1 MNLAARANLGDA
13 VIVKRTLKPSRIL
26 SYTWRELLL
35 VGAIAVAVCVLRIER
50 GETAAA
56 LPFGPLGVLGTALAI
71 LLGFR
76 NNTGY
81 ARWWE
86 ARTIWGQI
94 ASGCR
99 ALARQL
105 AASLDSAA
113 KIGKGGGPE
122 AIAAYKRELLYRLI
136 AFPHA
141 LRLALR
147 RQDDWD
153 QLAPLLPAADLA
165 RVRAAVNKPSAV
177 LQGLA
182 DRLKDGVREEKLGQ
196 FDPISLEPGLT
207 ALQAAQAGCEKIKA
221 TPMLRQYEY
230 FARWFLW
237 TFLALLPPSILGLFS
252 TDAGRWLTIPIS
264 LAIGFV
270 YAITA
275 KTGQVTEDPFENRIH
290 DVPLT
295 AICNAIERDLRDQL
309 GEADLPP
316 PTEPIEGYLY

>member
-1 MNLAARANLGDA
+1 M
-13 VIVKRTLKPSRIL
+13 IVKRNLKLQRTLRSIWK
-26 SYTWRELLL
+26 ELAF
-35 VGAIAVAVCVLRIER
+35 VGVVALGACALRASS
-50 GETAAA
+50 GVAAAA

-99 ALARQL
+99 ALSRQL
-105 AASLDSAA
+105 SSSIDSAD
-113 KIGKGGGPE
+113 KVGKGGG
-122 AIAAYKRELLYRLI
+122 ADALAAYKRELVHRLI

-141 LRLALR
+141 LRLQLR

-153 QLAPLLPAADLA
+153 QLAPLLPAGDLA
-165 RVRAAVNKPSAV
+165 RVRAAVNKPSAI
-177 LQGLA
+177 LQALG

-196 FDPISLEPGLT
+196 FDQISLEPGLT
-207 ALQAAQAGCEKIKA
+207 GLQAAQAGCEKIKG
-221 TPMLRQYEY
+221 TPMLRQYE
-230 FARWFLW
+230 FFTRVFLW
-237 TFLALLPPSILGLFS
+237 TFLTLLPPSLLGLFP
-252 TDAGRWLTIPIS
+252 TDTGGWLTVPIS

-270 YAITA
+270 YAITG

-295 AICNAIERDLRDQL
+295 AICNTIERDLRDLL
-309 GEADLPP
+309 GETDLPP
-316 PTEPIEGYLY
+316 ATEPVEGYLY

>member
-1 MNLAARANLGDA
+1 
-13 VIVKRTLKPSRIL
+13 VIVKRHLKLWRIL
-26 SYTWRELLL
+26 TYTWRELLL
-35 VGAIAVAVCVLRIER
+35 VGTVAVLVCVLRVER
-50 GETAAA
+50 GEELVA
-56 LPFGPLGVLGTALAI
+56 LPFGPLSVLGTALAI

-86 ARTIWGQI
+86 ARTIWAQI
-94 ASGCR
+94 ASSSR

-105 AASLDSAA
+105 SSSIDSAA
-113 KIGKGGGPE
+113 KLGKGGGVD
-122 AIAAYKRELLYRLI
+122 ALAAYKRELLYRLI
-136 AFPHA
+136 AFPNA
-141 LRLALR
+141 LRLQLR
-147 RQDDWD
+147 GQDAWEE
-153 QLAPLLPAADLA
+153 LAPLLPAADLA
-165 RVRAAVNKPSAV
+165 RVRAAVNKPNAI
-177 LQGLA
+177 LQGLG

-207 ALQAAQAGCEKIKA
+207 ALQAAQAGCEKIKG

-230 FARWFLW
+230 FTRVFLW
-237 TFLALLPPSILGLFS
+237 TFLAILPPSLLGLFS

-275 KTGQVTEDPFENRIH
+275 RTGQVTEDPFENRIH
-290 DVPLT
+290 DVPLS

-309 GEADLPP
+309 GEAELPAP
-316 PTEPIEGYLY
+316 AVPVEGYLY

>member
-1 MNLAARANLGDA
+1 
-13 VIVKRTLKPSRIL
+13 VIVKRRLKPSRIL

-35 VGAIAVAVCVLRIER
+35 VGVVAIAVCVLRIER
-50 GETAAA
+50 GEPLAA
-56 LPFGPLGVLGTALAI
+56 LPFGPLSVLGTALAI

-86 ARTIWGQI
+86 ARTIWAQI
-94 ASGCR
+94 ASSSR

-105 AASLDSAA
+105 SASVDNAGKL
-113 KIGKGGGPE
+113 GKGGGAE
-122 AIAAYKRELLYRLI
+122 ALAAYKRELIYRLI
-136 AFPHA
+136 AFSHA
-141 LRLALR
+141 LRLQLR
-147 RQDDWD
+147 RQEGDGWE
-153 QLAPLLPAADLA
+153 LLGRLLSAPDLA
-165 RVRAAVNKPSAV
+165 RVRAAVNRPNAI

-196 FDPISLEPGLT
+196 FDPISLEPGIT
-207 ALQAAQAGCEKIKA
+207 ALQTAQAGCEKIKA

-237 TFLALLPPSILGLFS
+237 TFLVLLPPSLLALFPP
-252 TDAGRWLTIPIS
+252 DATRWLTIPLS

-275 KTGQVTEDPFENRIH
+275 RTGQVTEDPFENRIH
-290 DVPLT
+290 DVPMT
-295 AICNAIERDLRDQL
+295 AICTSIERDLRDLL

-316 PTEPIEGYLY
+316 STEPVEGYLY

>member
-1 MNLAARANLGDA
+1 M
-13 VIVKRTLKPSRIL
+13 IVKRNLKPLRTL
-26 SYTWRELLL
+26 SYTWKELLF
-35 VGAIAVAVCVLRIER
+35 VGIVATGVCVLHIER
-50 GETAAA
+50 GEPRAA

-86 ARTIWGQI
+86 ARTFWAQI
-94 ASGCR
+94 ASTSR
-99 ALARQL
+99 SLARQL
-105 AASLDSAA
+105 SSSLDSAG
-113 KIGKGGGPE
+113 KLGKGGGDD
-122 AIAAYKRELLYRLI
+122 ALAAYKRELLHRLI
-136 AFPHA
+136 AFAHA
-141 LRLALR
+141 LRLQLR

-153 QLAPLLPAADLA
+153 RLATLLPAADLA
-165 RVRAAVNKPSAV
+165 RVRAAVNPPNAI
-177 LQGLA
+177 LQLLG
-182 DRLKDGVREEKLGQ
+182 DRVKDGVREEKLGQ
-196 FDPISLEPGLT
+196 FDPISLEPGIT
-207 ALQAAQAGCEKIKA
+207 ALQTAQAGCEKIKT

-230 FARWFLW
+230 FTRVFLW

-252 TDAGRWLTIPIS
+252 TDAARWLTIPLS

-295 AICNAIERDLRDQL
+295 ALCTAIERDLRDLL
-309 GEADLPP
+309 GETELPAP
-316 PTEPIEGYLY
+316 AEPVDGYLY

>member
-1 MNLAARANLGDA
+1 M
-13 VIVKRTLKPSRIL
+13 IVKRRLKPSRIL
-26 SYTWRELLL
+26 AYTWRELLL
-35 VGAIAVAVCVLRIER
+35 VGAVSIAVTVLRIER
-50 GETAAA
+50 GEALVA

-86 ARTIWGQI
+86 ARTIWSQI

-122 AIAAYKRELLYRLI
+122 ALAAFKRELLYRLI

-141 LRLALR
+141 LRLHLR
-147 RQDDWD
+147 RQSRDEDWAP
-153 QLAPLLPAADLA
+153 LAGLLPAADLA
-165 RVRAAVNKPSAV
+165 RVRAAVNQPGAV

-196 FDPISLEPGLT
+196 FDPISLEPGIT
-207 ALQAAQAGCEKIKA
+207 ALQGAQAGCERIKG

-237 TFLALLPPSILGLFS
+237 TFLVLLPPSLLALFPPDGS
-252 TDAGRWLTIPIS
+252 RWLTIPLS
-264 LAIGFV
+264 LAVGFV

-290 DVPLT
+290 DVPMT
-295 AICNAIERDLRDQL
+295 SICNTIERDLRDQL
-309 GEADLPP
+309 GEAELPAA
-316 PTEPIEGYLY
+316 TEPVEGYLY

>member
-1 MNLAARANLGDA
+1 M
-13 VIVKRTLKPSRIL
+13 IVKRRLKLSRIL
-26 SYTWRELLL
+26 TYTWRELLL
-35 VGAIAVAVCVLRIER
+35 VGVVAVGACLLRIER
-50 GETAAA
+50 GEQLVAV
-56 LPFGPLGVLGTALAI
+56 PFGPLGVLGIALAI

-86 ARTIWGQI
+86 ARTIWAQI
-94 ASGCR
+94 ASGTR

-105 AASLDSAA
+105 SSSIESAG
-113 KIGKGGGPE
+113 KLGKGGGAE
-122 AIAAYKRELLYRLI
+122 ALAAYKRELIYRLI

-141 LRLALR
+141 LRLQLR

-153 QLAPLLPAADLA
+153 LLGRLLPAADLA
-165 RVRAAVNKPSAV
+165 RVRAALNKPNAI
-177 LQGLA
+177 LQSLG

-196 FDPISLEPGLT
+196 FDPISLEPGIT
-207 ALQAAQAGCEKIKA
+207 GLQTAQAGCEKIKS

-237 TFLALLPPSILGLFS
+237 TFLALLPPSLLGMFS
-252 TDAGRWLTIPIS
+252 TDAGRWLTIPIA

-290 DVPLT
+290 DVPMT
-295 AICNAIERDLRDQL
+295 AICNALERELRDAL
-309 GEADLPP
+309 GEKDLPA
-316 PTEPIEGYLY
+316 PTEPVEGYLY

>member
-1 MNLAARANLGDA
+1 M
-13 VIVKRTLKPSRIL
+13 IVKRRLKPSRIL
-26 SYTWRELLL
+26 AYTWRELLL
-35 VGAIAVAVCVLRIER
+35 VGAVAAIVCVLRIEH
-50 GETAAA
+50 GEVMVV

-71 LLGFR
+71 LLAFR

-105 AASLDSAA
+105 AASLDSSA
-113 KIGKGGGPE
+113 KAGKGGGPE
-122 AIAAYKRELLYRLI
+122 AVAAYKRELLYRLI

-147 RQDDWD
+147 RQDDWAE
-153 QLAPLLPAADLA
+153 LAKLLPAADLA
-165 RVRAAVNKPSAV
+165 RVRAAVDQPGAV

-207 ALQAAQAGCEKIKA
+207 ALQAAQAGCERIKG

-237 TFLALLPPSILGLFS
+237 TFLVLLPSSLLALFPPDRS
-252 TDAGRWLTIPIS
+252 RWMTIPLS

-290 DVPLT
+290 DVPMT
-295 AICNAIERDLRDQL
+295 AICNTIERDLRDQL
-309 GEADLPP
+309 GETELPAT
-316 PTEPIEGYLY
+316 TEPVEGYLY

>member
-1 MNLAARANLGDA
+1 VRAAHRA
-13 VIVKRTLKPSRIL
+13 RR
-26 SYTWRELLL
+26 
-35 VGAIAVAVCVLRIER
+35 GA
-50 GETAAA
+50 G
-56 LPFGPLGVLGTALAI
+56 G
-71 LLGFR
+71 

-113 KIGKGGGPE
+113 KIGKGGGAE
-122 AIAAYKRELLYRLI
+122 ALAAFKRELLYRLI

-141 LRLALR
+141 LRLHLR
-147 RQDDWD
+147 RQDGDWD
-153 QLAPLLPAADLA
+153 QLAALLPAADLA

-207 ALQAAQAGCEKIKA
+207 ALQAAQAGCERIKS

-237 TFLALLPPSILGLFS
+237 TFLVLLPSSLLALFPADGS
-252 TDAGRWLTIPIS
+252 RWLTLPLS

-290 DVPLT
+290 DVPMT
-295 AICNAIERDLRDQL
+295 SICNAIERDLRDQL
-309 GEADLPP
+309 GEAELPP
-316 PTEPIEGYLY
+316 ATEPVEGYLY

>member
-1 MNLAARANLGDA
+1 M
-13 VIVKRTLKPSRIL
+13 IVKRTLKPSRIL
-26 SYTWRELLL
+26 AYTWRELLL
-35 VGAIAVAVCVLRIER
+35 VGVIATAVCALRIER
-50 GETAAA
+50 GAALVV

-105 AASLDSAA
+105 AASLDSAG
-113 KIGKGGGPE
+113 KVGKGGGPE
-122 AIAAYKRELLYRLI
+122 ALAAYKRELLYRLI

-141 LRLALR
+141 LRLQLR
-147 RQDDWD
+147 RQDAWD
-153 QLAPLLPAADLA
+153 QLAPLLPAAELA
-165 RVRAAVNKPSAV
+165 RARAAANPPGAV

-182 DRLKDGVREEKLGQ
+182 ERLKDGVREEKLGQ

-207 ALQAAQAGCEKIKA
+207 ALQAAQAGCERIKA

-230 FARWFLW
+230 FARWFVW
-237 TFLALLPPSILGLFS
+237 TFLALLPPSLLALFPPDDS
-252 TDAGRWLTIPIS
+252 RWLVIPLS

-275 KTGQVTEDPFENRIH
+275 RTGQVTEDPFENRIH
-290 DVPLT
+290 DVPMT
-295 AICNAIERDLRDQL
+295 AICTTIERDLRDLL
-309 GEADLPP
+309 GESPLPP
-316 PTEPIEGYLY
+316 PAEPVDGYLY

>member
-1 MNLAARANLGDA
+1 
-13 VIVKRTLKPSRIL
+13 VIVKRRLKLLRIL
-26 SYTWRELLL
+26 GYTWEPILFVGL
-35 VGAIAVAVCVLRIER
+35 VATAVCVLRIER
-50 GETAAA
+50 HEELAA
-56 LPFGPLGVLGTALAI
+56 LPFGPLSVLGTALAI

-86 ARTIWGQI
+86 ARTFWAQI
-94 ASGCR
+94 ASGSR

-105 AASLDSAA
+105 SSSIDSAG
-113 KIGKGGGPE
+113 KLGKGGG
-122 AIAAYKRELLYRLI
+122 ADALAAYKRELIYRLI

-141 LRLALR
+141 LRLQLR
-147 RQDDWD
+147 GQAGGDE
-153 QLAPLLPAADLA
+153 LARLLPAADLA
-165 RVRAAVNKPSAV
+165 RVRAAVNRPGAI
-177 LQGLA
+177 LQGLG

-196 FDPISLEPGLT
+196 FDPISLEPGLVG
-207 ALQAAQAGCEKIKA
+207 LQAAQAGCEKIKA

-230 FARWFLW
+230 FTRVFLW
-237 TFLALLPPSILGLFS
+237 TFLALLPPSLLGLFL

-270 YAITA
+270 YTITA
-275 KTGQVTEDPFENRIH
+275 RTGQVTEDPFENRIH
-290 DVPLT
+290 DVPMS

-316 PTEPIEGYLY
+316 PAEPVEGYLY

>member
-1 MNLAARANLGDA
+1 M
-13 VIVKRTLKPSRIL
+13 IVKRNLKPSRIL
-26 SYTWRELLL
+26 GYTWRELAF
-35 VGAIAVAVCVLRIER
+35 VGCVAAAACVLRIEH
-50 GETAAA
+50 GVSEAA

-86 ARTIWGQI
+86 ARTLWAQI

-105 AASLDSAA
+105 SSSIAGAA
-113 KIGKGGGPE
+113 KTGKGGGAE
-122 AIAAYKRELLYRLI
+122 ALAAYERELLHRLI

-141 LRLALR
+141 LRLQLR
-147 RQDDWD
+147 RQDAWD
-153 QLAPLLPAADLA
+153 ELAPLLPVPDLA
-165 RVRAAVNKPSAV
+165 RVRAAVNKPGALLLLLSE
-177 LQGLA
+177 
-182 DRLKDGVREEKLGQ
+182 RIKDGVREEKLGG
-196 FDPISLEPGLT
+196 FDPVSLEPGLG
-207 ALQAAQAGCEKIKA
+207 ALQAAQAGCEKIKG

-230 FARWFLW
+230 FGRMFLW
-237 TFLALLPPSILGLFS
+237 VFLALLPPSILGLFA

-264 LAIGFV
+264 IAIGFV

-275 KTGQVTEDPFENRIH
+275 RTGQVTEDPFENRIH
-290 DVPLT
+290 DVPMS

-309 GEADLPP
+309 GEAELPAATAP
-316 PTEPIEGYLY
+316 VEGYLY